1 MDSSTIC
8 MESKGESMTLCPRC
22 ETTPLRVPQV
32 MNSLSRCTRGID
44 DEHVYVCNP
53 CGTDEAFEEYHQHG
67 DVLTPMIN
75 WPIEERVN
83 QDIIDVLQVQHDINI
98 TEQMEELL

>member
-1 MDSSTIC
+1 
-8 MESKGESMTLCPRC
+8 MTLCPRC

-32 MNSLSRCTRGID
+32 MNSLSRCTRGIE
-44 DEHVYVCNP
+44 DEAVYVCNP

-67 DVLTPMIN
+67 DGLTPMIN
-75 WPIEERVN
+75 WPIEKRVN
-83 QDIIDVLQVQHDINI
+83 QDIIDMLQVQHDINI

>member
-1 MDSSTIC
+1 MRHVPR
-8 MESKGESMTLCPRC
+8 LCPRC
-22 ETTPLRVPQV
+22 KRVPLRTPQV

-67 DVLTPMIN
+67 DGLTPMIN

-83 QDIIDVLQVQHDINI
+83 QDIIDMLQVQHDINI

>member
-1 MDSSTIC
+1 
-8 MESKGESMTLCPRC
+8 MTLCPRC

-53 CGTDEAFEEYHQHG
+53 WGTDEAFEEYHQHG
-67 DVLTPMIN
+67 DGLTPMIN

-83 QDIIDVLQVQHDINI
+83 QDIIDMLQVQHDINI

>member
-1 MDSSTIC
+1 
-8 MESKGESMTLCPRC
+8 MTTELCPRC
-22 ETTPLRVPQV
+22 ERVSLRVPQV
-32 MNSLSRCTRGID
+32 MNSLSRCTRGIE
-44 DEHVYVCNP
+44 DEAVYVCNP

-67 DVLTPMIN
+67 DGLTPMIN

-83 QDIIDVLQVQHDINI
+83 QDIIDMLQVQHDINI

>member
-67 DVLTPMIN
+67 DGLTPMIN

-83 QDIIDVLQVQHDINI
+83 QDIIDMLQVKHDINI

>member
-1 MDSSTIC
+1 
-8 MESKGESMTLCPRC
+8 MTLCPRC

-67 DVLTPMIN
+67 DGLTPMIN
-75 WPIEERVN
+75 WPIKERVN
-83 QDIIDVLQVQHDINI
+83 QDIIDMLQIQHDINI

>member
-1 MDSSTIC
+1 M
-8 MESKGESMTLCPRC
+8 MLCPRC
-22 ETTPLRVPQV
+22 ETTPLRVLQV

-67 DVLTPMIN
+67 DGLTPMIN

-83 QDIIDVLQVQHDINI
+83 QDIIDMLQVQHDINI

>member
-1 MDSSTIC
+1 

-44 DEHVYVCNP
+44 DEHVCVCNP

-67 DVLTPMIN
+67 DGLTPMIN

-83 QDIIDVLQVQHDINI
+83 QDIIDMLQVLHDINI